1 MRQFRAGQ
9 AALVAELRAACRD
22 LVIIAGEL
30 REGCDCPP
38 GPAGCPVC
46 VNRRTKA
53 GQLESIAGLVGSLAR
68 G

>member
-1 MRQFRAGQ
+1 MRRWREGH
-9 AALVAELRAACRD
+9 AARLAELREARRQ
-22 LVIIAGEL
+22 LVTIASEL